1 MKRFEPGQKENNGIA
16 RDIGRI
22 TGIPILIASL
32 CCLSPVILVL
42 LGLTTT
48 SFATSL
54 SDTLYGQYRWVFR
67 LVGLAALAISIIWHL
82 RKRKNICTLDQAKRQ
97 RRKIINVILLSVIV
111 AILGYVIWL
120 YVIVEYIGKLL
131 NIWN

>member
-1 MKRFEPGQKENNGIA
+1 MKRSELGQKENSSA
-16 RDIGRI
+16 REILRI
-22 TGIPILIASL
+22 TGIPILLASL

-48 SFATSL
+48 TFAASL

-67 LVGLAALAISIIWHL
+67 LVGFVALAVSIIWHL
-82 RKRKNICTLDQAKRQ
+82 RKRRKICTLDQAKRQ
-97 RRKIINVILLSVIV
+97 RHKIVNLILLSVIT
-111 AILGYVIWL
+111 AILGYVFWL
-120 YVIVEYIGKLL
+120 YVVVEYIGKLL

>member
-1 MKRFEPGQKENNGIA
+1 MKRFEPGQKENNRIA

-48 SFATSL
+48 SFAASL

-67 LVGLAALAISIIWHL
+67 LVGLAALAISITWHL
-82 RKRKNICTLDQAKRQ
+82 RKRKNICTFDQAKRQ
-97 RRKIINVILLSVIV
+97 RHKIINVILLSVIT